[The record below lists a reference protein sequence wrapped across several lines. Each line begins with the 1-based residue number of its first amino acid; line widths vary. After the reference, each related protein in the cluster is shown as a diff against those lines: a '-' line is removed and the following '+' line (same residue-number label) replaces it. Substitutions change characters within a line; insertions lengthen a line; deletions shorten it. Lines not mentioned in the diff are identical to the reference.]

1 MSEVFTPAEVFSPG
15 EYLRDELEERGWTA
29 SEFAQIIGRP
39 IQAVSEILNGRK
51 EITAETAT
59 EIGRALGTSAEVWM
73 NLQTAFRLHQV
84 DRSSPSLDA
93 VGRRSRLRQLVPL
106 AEIRKL
112 GWIPDTDD
120 LSVLEGAVCAL
131 LGISDLD
138 ETPRFC
144 MATRRTNV
152 SESLRPQQLAWLG
165 RVAALGAAAHVRPF
179 DAGGLE
185 LVARSLA
192 RRLVNPVTVR
202 SVAGWLADVGV
213 AHVIVPTLKAS
224 KIDGAALLL
233 DDRTPTVGLSTRGDR
248 FDSFVFALLHEL
260 AHIVLGHLDQGIA
273 LDEDLRRRD
282 DDSDIERAANAKA
295 ASWIFPEGLVLS
307 PGPISRARV
316 IAAAE
321 RHGVHP
327 SLVVGRLQWDGS
339 LPWTHLRNLVP
350 PIRKLV
356 LV

>member
-1 MSEVFTPAEVFSPG
+1 
-15 EYLRDELEERGWTA
+15 
-29 SEFAQIIGRP
+29 
-39 IQAVSEILNGRK
+39 VSEILNGRK

-84 DRSSPSLDA
+84 DRSSPNLDA

-112 GWIPDTDD
+112 GWIPDTND
-120 LSVLEGAVCAL
+120 LSVLEQAVCAL

-144 MATRRTNV
+144 MAARRTNV

-165 RVAALGAAAHVRPF
+165 RVASLGAAAKVDRF
-179 DAGGLE
+179 DADGLE
-185 LVARSLA
+185 LVASSMA
-192 RRLVNPVTVR
+192 RRLVDPVTVR
-202 SVAGWLADVGV
+202 SVPGWLADVGV
-213 AHVIVPTLKAS
+213 AHVVVPTLKAS

-233 DDRTPTVGLSTRGDR
+233 GDRTPTVGLSTRGDR
-248 FDSFVFALLHEL
+248 FDSFVFTLLHEL
-260 AHIVLGHLDQGIA
+260 AHFVLDHLDQGIA
-273 LDEDLRRRD
+273 LDEDLSRRD

-295 ASWIFPEGLVLS
+295 ASWIFPEGLDLG
-307 PGPISRARV
+307 PGTVSRARV
-316 IAAAE
+316 IAAAQ

-327 SLVVGRLQWDGS
+327 SLVVGRLHWEGN
-339 LPWTHLRNLVP
+339 LPWTHLRNLLPSV
-350 PIRKLV
+350 RTLV
-356 LV
+356 GG